1 MHAGSDA
8 VTRVDEMGGSRHCP
22 LLSLCLLVPTTATP
36 RVFSPGLSPWMLFM
50 NSSPDRSTGTPAVP
64 MKPRGRLCKC
74 HGEPMEGW
82 RRADGLVHWGCVE
95 KRRTRQQ
102 AYMQR
107 RRDDFFF
114 RAEEDLRLR
123 RYRARQRGAARD
135 AERAAL
141 IGTTRPSAARTGSA
155 MTSLANSSCTCL
167 IG

>member
-1 MHAGSDA
+1 
-8 VTRVDEMGGSRHCP
+8 
-22 LLSLCLLVPTTATP
+22 
-36 RVFSPGLSPWMLFM
+36 
-50 NSSPDRSTGTPAVP
+50 
-64 MKPRGRLCKC
+64 
-74 HGEPMEGW
+74 MEGW

-123 RYRARQRGAARD
+123 RYRALQRRAARD

-141 IGTTRPSAARTGSA
+141 YRDDETERRSDRIRNDITRELDFAHV
-155 MTSLANSSCTCL
+155 
-167 IG
+167 